1 MLRKTSIESQ
11 QEQGRYSLL
20 KLAILADTLISCYGL
35 APKHLSGGSPGGF
48 NVNSPGYNPGYEWT
62 RLATLKGLNFSKNT
76 IFNPFRVA
84 ERVIVHPGF
93 LCLSAVIRGYS
104 YSTPSEFQ
112 SLPSSR
118 SCYKKFSYSWLI
130 AFILPFYALG
140 LHAQTDSVLV
150 TKNFKFNDGV
160 YRSFSDWRNN
170 SPNWSWDSLNV
181 VSATNPNTFLTQVEY
196 IRFADGRPMHLDS
209 IWGLVISGIPYVRL
223 PKGAVTKPLTSFA
236 GLRVRGLIGYYNYE
250 VVEEEMVEIQAYNPV
265 TGVPFRKGKVKKQS
279 KTLREFMIHFERG
292 ETQVFNRENLM
303 SWIADDARLA
313 EAVAALPEDDLEEK
327 LFKALLIYVDRYP
340 VYTQK

>member
-1 MLRKTSIESQ
+1 MLKYCLIVFQ
-11 QEQGRYSLL
+11 LL
-20 KLAILADTLISCYGL
+20 
-35 APKHLSGGSPGGF
+35 
-48 NVNSPGYNPGYEWT
+48 
-62 RLATLKGLNFSKNT
+62 
-76 IFNPFRVA
+76 
-84 ERVIVHPGF
+84 
-93 LCLSAVIRGYS
+93 AV
-104 YSTPSEFQ
+104 
-112 SLPSSR
+112 
-118 SCYKKFSYSWLI
+118 
-130 AFILPFYALG
+130 G

-160 YRSFSDWRNN
+160 YRTFSDWRNN

-265 TGVPFRKGKVKKQS
+265 TGVPFGW
-279 KTLREFMIHFERG
+279 
-292 ETQVFNRENLM
+292 
-303 SWIADDARLA
+303 SWPDSSA
-313 EAVAALPEDDLEEK
+313 ESTGFRSEAKIWMMNSTTNSATVVHTTRDTVL
-327 LFKALLIYVDRYP
+327 
-340 VYTQK
+340 

>member
-1 MLRKTSIESQ
+1 MLKYCLIVFQ
-11 QEQGRYSLL
+11 LL
-20 KLAILADTLISCYGL
+20 S
-35 APKHLSGGSPGGF
+35 
-48 NVNSPGYNPGYEWT
+48 V
-62 RLATLKGLNFSKNT
+62 
-76 IFNPFRVA
+76 
-84 ERVIVHPGF
+84 
-93 LCLSAVIRGYS
+93 
-104 YSTPSEFQ
+104 
-112 SLPSSR
+112 
-118 SCYKKFSYSWLI
+118 
-130 AFILPFYALG
+130 G

-150 TKNFKFNDGV
+150 TKNFKFRDGV